1 MSKHGGH
8 RRNIK
13 MLGQFQCALWTGMPI
28 KFTQI
33 ALLLTA
39 VAARNGSVPKI
50 CTARELCGHD
60 EGRPAFS
67 PNIVALFIFLN
78 CAWIL
83 DARYNGLCC
92 RCDDG
97 FQSTLEICT
106 NAQSFFIYILTEL
119 VILSESFFFW
129 FGDVVCEGNDSSRVS
144 RLCCDCTNNWSVH
157 ISFGDIE
164 LMTATW
170 CQLKWKI
177 K

>member
-50 CTARELCGHD
+50 CTARELYGHD

-78 CAWIL
+78 CA
-83 DARYNGLCC
+83 
-92 RCDDG
+92 
-97 FQSTLEICT
+97 
-106 NAQSFFIYILTEL
+106 
-119 VILSESFFFW
+119 
-129 FGDVVCEGNDSSRVS
+129 
-144 RLCCDCTNNWSVH
+144 
-157 ISFGDIE
+157 
-164 LMTATW
+164 
-170 CQLKWKI
+170 
-177 K
+177 